1 MTTKIENYDWDTEF
15 QKIRRERDSH
25 RYFHVTKNGDRI
37 RLKHLTDSHL
47 NNIIAMIERKEKT
60 AKNRWV
66 YNYSYTI
73 SILGQFP
80 LIPNAGTNCRV
91 IDQKNWE
98 NILKNSRHWHKKL

>member
-1 MTTKIENYDWDTEF
+1 MNIKTFEYNSNEYNVLGLVHGD
-15 QKIRRERDSH
+15 
-25 RYFHVTKNGDRI
+25 YFNLIDKTI
-37 RLKHLTDSHL
+37 SY
-47 NNIIAMIERKEKT
+47 KEKT